1 MSNVFC
7 TLCKRA
13 AVWTILDVPLCEAHK
28 EKVIE
33 NWGVDRFPIE
43 RLEAD
48 DDLFKIRGR
57 HKRVPRGSMPFRKKF
72 LNP

>member
-7 TLCKRA
+7 TLRKRT

-48 DDLFKIRGR
+48 DVLFQVRGR
-57 HKRVPRGSMPFRKKF
+57 HKAGPQLAGLVRKK
-72 LNP
+72 LQNP